1 MNDKIIGIVMIVGSL
16 SILGF
21 LFYWTI
27 LMPILWPDTLTL
39 FRAYLGLAIVFFV
52 IAFIVLVFLMWIG
65 WIFLKTRAPKEGMLE
80 AKIEQNKNS
89 EKQKEKVNNNE

>member
-1 MNDKIIGIVMIVGSL
+1 MNDKIIGLVMIVGSL

-27 LMPILWPDTLTL
+27 LMPVLWRERFFD
-39 FRAYLGLAIVFFV
+39 AYLGLAIVFFV
-52 IAFIVLVFLMWIG
+52 IAFIVLIFLTWIG

-80 AKIEQNKNS
+80 AKIEQNKNT
-89 EKQKEKVNNNE
+89 EIKE

>member
-1 MNDKIIGIVMIVGSL
+1 MNDKIIGLVMIVGSL

-27 LMPILWPDTLTL
+27 LMPILWPERL
-39 FRAYLGLAIVFFV
+39 FDAYLGLAIVFFI
-52 IAFIVLVFLMWIG
+52 IAFIVLIFLTWVG

-80 AKIEQNKNS
+80 AKIEQI
-89 EKQKEKVNNNE
+89 NNFEIKD

>member
-1 MNDKIIGIVMIVGSL
+1 MNDKIIGLIMIVGSL

-27 LMPILWPDTLTL
+27 LMPILWPERIFD
-39 FRAYLGLAIVFFV
+39 AYLGLAIVFFV
-52 IAFIVLVFLMWIG
+52 IAFIVLIFLTWIG

-80 AKIEQNKNS
+80 AKIDQNKNS
-89 EKQKEKVNNNE
+89 EIKE

>member
-1 MNDKIIGIVMIVGSL
+1 MNDKIIGLVMIIGSL

-27 LMPILWPDTLTL
+27 LMPILDINRLYD
-39 FRAYLGLAIVFFV
+39 AYLGLAIVFFV
-52 IAFIVLVFLMWIG
+52 IAFIVLVFLIWIG

-80 AKIEQNKNS
+80 AKIDQNKNS
-89 EKQKEKVNNNE
+89 EKKKKEVKEE

>member
-1 MNDKIIGIVMIVGSL
+1 MNDKIIGLVMIIGSL

-27 LMPILWPDTLTL
+27 LMPILDINRL
-39 FRAYLGLAIVFFV
+39 FDAYLGLAIVFFI
-52 IAFIVLVFLMWIG
+52 IAFIVLVFLTWIG

-80 AKIEQNKNS
+80 AKIEKNQNS
-89 EKQKEKVNNNE
+89 EINE

>member
-1 MNDKIIGIVMIVGSL
+1 MNDKIIGLVMIFGSL

-27 LMPILWPDTLTL
+27 LMPILQPELL
-39 FRAYLGLAIVFFV
+39 LQAYLGLAIVFFV
-52 IAFIVLVFLMWIG
+52 IAFIILVFLIWIG

-89 EKQKEKVNNNE
+89 EKKKEKVNK

>member
-1 MNDKIIGIVMIVGSL
+1 MNDKIIGLVMIVGSL

-27 LMPILWPDTLTL
+27 LMPILWPERIFD
-39 FRAYLGLAIVFFV
+39 AYLGLAIVFFV
-52 IAFIVLVFLMWIG
+52 IAFIVLIFLTWIG

-80 AKIEQNKNS
+80 AKIDQNKNS
-89 EKQKEKVNNNE
+89 EIKE

>member
-1 MNDKIIGIVMIVGSL
+1 MNDKIIGLVMIIGSL

-27 LMPILWPDTLTL
+27 LMPILWPERL
-39 FRAYLGLAIVFFV
+39 FDAYLGLAIVFFI
-52 IAFIVLVFLMWIG
+52 IAFIVLIFLTWVG

-80 AKIEQNKNS
+80 AKIEQI
-89 EKQKEKVNNNE
+89 NNFEIKD

>member
-1 MNDKIIGIVMIVGSL
+1 MNDKIIGLVMMVGSL

-27 LMPILWPDTLTL
+27 LMPVLWPERL
-39 FRAYLGLAIVFFV
+39 FDAYLGLAIVFFV
-52 IAFIVLVFLMWIG
+52 IAFIVLIFLTWIG

-89 EKQKEKVNNNE
+89 EIKE

>member
-1 MNDKIIGIVMIVGSL
+1 MNDKMIGLVMIIGSL

-27 LMPILWPDTLTL
+27 LMPILQPDRL
-39 FRAYLGLAIVFFV
+39 FEAYLGFAIVFFV
-52 IAFIVLVFLMWIG
+52 IAFIVLIFLTWIG

-89 EKQKEKVNNNE
+89 ENND

>member
-1 MNDKIIGIVMIVGSL
+1 MNDKIIGLVMIFGSL

-27 LMPILWPDTLTL
+27 LMPVLDIERFFD
-39 FRAYLGLAIVFFV
+39 AYLGLATVFFI
-52 IAFIVLVFLMWIG
+52 IAFIVLIFLTWIG

-89 EKQKEKVNNNE
+89 EITD

>member
-1 MNDKIIGIVMIVGSL
+1 MNDKIIGLVMIVGSL

-27 LMPILWPDTLTL
+27 LMPILWPERIFD
-39 FRAYLGLAIVFFV
+39 AYLGLAIVFFV
-52 IAFIVLVFLMWIG
+52 IAFIILVFLIWIG

-80 AKIEQNKNS
+80 AKIEQNKRS
-89 EKQKEKVNNNE
+89 EKKRSD